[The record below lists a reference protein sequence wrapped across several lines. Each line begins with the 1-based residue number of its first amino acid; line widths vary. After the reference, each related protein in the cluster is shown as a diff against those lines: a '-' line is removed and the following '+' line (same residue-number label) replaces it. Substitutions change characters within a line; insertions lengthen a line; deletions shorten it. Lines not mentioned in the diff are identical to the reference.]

1 MSDNDDTHGVWGVTA
16 DGQYQE
22 RLPGT
27 EDIDFPNSLAFDKV
41 GNLYV
46 TDSFGGAIWRIP
58 PGGVAEVWVEDQLLT
73 TDEPGCSIGAN
84 GIAYR
89 KHGLYVANTCES
101 LILRFPIEKD
111 CSAGIP
117 EVVFDGTTPNPAF
130 PFWPDGLALDVHGM
144 IYTANYLMSQ
154 LVRISPENGSIEVLA
169 SFTDGDPIDEPAS
182 LAFGTGKGER
192 KSVFITNFARFGIPP
207 QPPASI
213 GTSVV
218 KIPVD
223 TPGLPLP

>member
-1 MSDNDDTHGVWGVTA
+1 MI
-16 DGQYQE
+16 
-22 RLPGT
+22 R
-27 EDIDFPNSLAFDKV
+27 
-41 GNLYV
+41 
-46 TDSFGGAIWRIP
+46 
-58 PGGVAEVWVEDQLLT
+58 
-73 TDEPGCSIGAN
+73 AN

-89 KHGLYVANTCES
+89 QRELFVANTCEN
-101 LILRFPIEKD
+101 LIVRVPVEKD
-111 CSAGIP
+111 GSAGVP
-117 EVVFDGTTPNPAF
+117 EVVFDGTIPNPSF
-130 PFWPDGLALDVHGM
+130 PFPFIPDGIALDVHGM
-144 IYTANYLMSQ
+144 IYTVNYMMSQ
-154 LVRISPENGSIEVLA
+154 LVRISPEDGSIEVLA